1 MTKNSLVDNAKRT
14 ELLKLTDDGQNN
26 NYGEWK
32 SKVFHTMRGWD
43 LWQYIEGPTSTPPVI
58 PTLVLPRSLHGTTD
72 DGGLETVYAQGNQDE
87 YNAAVA
93 TAKPWMDSNYLCLG
107 KIVNATPQIHLHLV
121 EMQEYAE
128 QAWENLRAY
137 FQPRN
142 SLRASTIQS
151 DIQSYRC
158 QSHMNISQ
166 WLHDLQRL
174 HRDLCTVDPNAMSD
188 RKFALA
194 ILDNMVNDESWRN
207 FVSNLQKEVRDS
219 DLQIPPM
226 PIASVDFITAICEE
240 YWYRSRRDPLINEHV
255 FTARADTDKR
265 GTKRSRAPSNTPQGN
280 NTKCARS
287 DKSCTNSHCGAPCDH
302 DASECIAFGGDSQGK
317 YTEWWRGPWN
327 IHLPVDQRN
336 KSNNVPPESHP
347 TFAKFKQTSA
357 KVSAVTY
364 SHNTSRSHTGD
375 DMSSP
380 DNDVIISLVVANE
393 IPVYSW
399 ASHLDDEV
407 IVASLPILECDIPHS
422 DHCHHDSAANRH
434 VFHDRSAFENY
445 KMIAPLAVKGF
456 GKNLFTAAIGLGT
469 VRLRCKY
476 GDRTSSILLTNVL
489 HIPAARSNLVSGMCL
504 DNAGVSTTLENG
516 TVVLSARGSPIVD
529 GAIHDDMYCL
539 NLSIVRPSP
548 RPTQPSLS
556 SVSTLHAATQNA
568 DFYTA

>member
-1 MTKNSLVDNAKRT
+1 MAENSLIDNAKRT

-32 SKVFHTMRGWD
+32 SKAFHTMRGWD
-43 LWQYIEGPTSTPPVI
+43 LWQYIEGPTSTPPEI
-58 PTLVLPRSLHGTTD
+58 PTLVHPRSLHGTTD
-72 DGGLETVYAQGNQDE
+72 DGGLETVHAHGNQDE

-93 TAKPWMDSNYLCLG
+93 AAKPWMDSNYLCLG

-121 EMQEYAE
+121 ETQEYAK

-174 HRDLCTVDPNAMSD
+174 YRDLCAVDPNAMSD
-188 RKFALA
+188 RKFAIA
-194 ILDNMVNDESWRN
+194 ILDNMVDDDSWRN
-207 FVSNLQKEVRDS
+207 TVSNLRKDVRDS
-219 DLQIPPM
+219 DLKVPPT
-226 PIASVDFITAICEE
+226 PIASVDFVTAIREE
-240 YWYRSRRDPLINEHV
+240 YWYRSRRDPLATAHV
-255 FTARADTDKR
+255 FTARADADKR
-265 GTKRSRAPSNTPQGN
+265 GTKRSRAPSNTPTS
-280 NTKCARS
+280 NTKRARN
-287 DKSCTNSHCGAPCDH
+287 DKTCTNSHCGAPRGH
-302 DASECIAFGGDSQGK
+302 DASECIAFGGGSQGK

-336 KSNNVPPESHP
+336 KTNNIPPESHP
-347 TFAKFKQTSA
+347 AFAKFKQPSA

-364 SHNTSRSHTGD
+364 SHNTSRSHTGC

-380 DNDVIISLVVANE
+380 DNDAIISLVVANE
-393 IPVYSW
+393 TPVYSW
-399 ASHLDDEV
+399 ASHLNDEV
-407 IVASLPILECDIPHS
+407 IVASLPILERDIPHS

-434 VFHDRSAFENY
+434 VFHDRSAFESY
-445 KMIAPLAVKGF
+445 TTITPLAVKGF
-456 GKNLFTAAIGLGT
+456 GKNLSTAAIGLGT

-489 HIPAARSNLVSGMCL
+489 HIPAARSNLVSGVRL

-516 TVVLSARGSPIVD
+516 TVLLSARGSPIVD
-529 GAIHDDMYCL
+529 GAIHNDMYRL

-548 RPTQPSLS
+548 QPSLF
-556 SVSTLHAATQNA
+556 SVSTLHADTQNA
-568 DFYTA
+568 GFYTA